1 MNALARYLSL
11 LALALTVM
19 PAALFALGLLGDAPM
34 KLAMVVGA
42 VLWFAASPYWLK
54 GGGE

>member
-1 MNALARYLSL
+1 MNILARYLSL
-11 LALALTVM
+11 LALALTVV
-19 PAALFALGLLGDAPM
+19 PAALFALGVLGDAPM
-34 KLAMVVGA
+34 KLAMLAGT

>member
-1 MNALARYLSL
+1 MNILARYLSL
-11 LALALTVM
+11 LALALTVV
-19 PAALFALGLLGDAPM
+19 PAALFAFGVFGDAPM
-34 KLAMVVGA
+34 KLAMLAGT